1 MKLIKNYFTVF
12 FICVFI
18 SIFAKLIF
26 AFYGFADIEITEKL
40 YAVFYGYK
48 FDFAVSAIIAF
59 LTLFFDFN
67 KKLLLGVVLLLMLLL
82 FGFLMGDIMY
92 FNDTSRHISY
102 EIKDAVAEAQ
112 GLLGITLRKYL
123 ELFILGLISS
133 AIFGV
138 VFFKLLN
145 KNLSAVKFT
154 KSYLPVKLLLIAVSV
169 FFVRGMV
176 QHIPLNPSHAYKI
189 GNPKLAMLSLN
200 GAYNVIYQ
208 NIKNKGDIEM
218 TPKYQVYNEAQSIK
232 SLYMNNSKGVE
243 YQKELEHPNI
253 VLLFLESWGASFLK
267 DYGGQSGQD
276 HTLIEYNFNL

>member
-92 FNDTSRHISY
+92 FNDTTPY
-102 EIKDAVAEAQ
+102 
-112 GLLGITLRKYL
+112 
-123 ELFILGLISS
+123 FI
-133 AIFGV
+133 
-138 VFFKLLN
+138 
-145 KNLSAVKFT
+145 
-154 KSYLPVKLLLIAVSV
+154 
-169 FFVRGMV
+169 
-176 QHIPLNPSHAYKI
+176 
-189 GNPKLAMLSLN
+189 
-200 GAYNVIYQ
+200 
-208 NIKNKGDIEM
+208 
-218 TPKYQVYNEAQSIK
+218 
-232 SLYMNNSKGVE
+232 
-243 YQKELEHPNI
+243 
-253 VLLFLESWGASFLK
+253 
-267 DYGGQSGQD
+267 
-276 HTLIEYNFNL
+276 